1 MPPLRVG
8 LDISTL
14 RFPHTGIAVYTLQL
28 IRALQRQIISDVLL
42 VGFSGLGFRELSQ
55 DFMAAQAASN
65 DARGQPASA
74 AAPRAPRAM
83 LGLLRGGGARRK
95 LLRFVKE
102 RAFEWRADHFDLFH
116 ATVTLPPGRTRK
128 PLIPLVYDL
137 SLMRH
142 PETHPRER
150 VAAFTRWLP
159 AIREAPVINTISEF
173 SRAEITALLGIPA
186 ERIVVT
192 TPGVDPLFLA
202 EDSPAARAAAMRRFG
217 VRGGEYILAV
227 GSLEPRKNLPVV
239 LEAFAALPEAVRGR
253 ARLLVVGPPG
263 WGDVRMPPAARR
275 LCEQGAIRLTG
286 YVDRMALRSLYGAA
300 ALLVYPSIYEGFG
313 IPAAE
318 ALACGAPVAASRGS
332 SLDEVVGSHGTLLA
346 PHDVAAWREA
356 MRDALHATG
365 TADAAARAAR
375 RRWAARFDWDATA
388 AQTLAMYRAL
398 PLPSAA
404 PLPANSRR
412 AAPQLAAPELG
423 APELGAPELDA
434 LENV

>member
-1 MPPLRVG
+1 MFPSTNVGPDDPVPLRIG

-28 IRALQRQIISDVLL
+28 ICALQRQIISDVLL
-42 VGFSGLGFRELSQ
+42 VGFTGLGFRTLSQ
-55 DFMAAQAASN
+55 DFIAAEVASN
-65 DARGQPASA
+65 DARGRPAAPA
-74 AAPRAPRAM
+74 AASPAM
-83 LGLLRGGGARRK
+83 LALMRGGGARRR

-102 RAFEWRADHFDLFH
+102 RAFEWRADQCDLFH
-116 ATVTLPPGRTRK
+116 ATVTLPPGRTRT

-159 AIREAPVINTISEF
+159 AIREAPVINTISGF

-192 TPGVDPLFLA
+192 LPGVDPLFLA
-202 EDSPAARAAAMRRFG
+202 DDSPAARAAAMRRFG
-217 VRGGEYILAV
+217 VREGGYILAV

-239 LEAFAALPEAVRGR
+239 LEAFASLPDAVRGA

-263 WGDVRMPPAARR
+263 WGDVRMPAAARR

-286 YVDRMALRSLYGAA
+286 YVDRMALRSLYGGA

-318 ALACGAPVAASRGS
+318 ALACGTPVAASRGS
-332 SLDEVVGSHGTLLA
+332 SLDEVVGPHGTLLPA
-346 PHDVAAWREA
+346 HDVAGWREA
-356 MRDALHATG
+356 MDCALGGAG
-365 TADAAARAAR
+365 APDAAARAAR
-375 RRWAARFDWDATA
+375 RRWAAQFDWDTTA

-398 PLPSAA
+398 KLPGAA
-404 PLPANSRR
+404 TQPARGARR
-412 AAPQLAAPELG
+412 AASPKLTAM
-423 APELGAPELDA
+423 
-434 LENV
+434 ENA